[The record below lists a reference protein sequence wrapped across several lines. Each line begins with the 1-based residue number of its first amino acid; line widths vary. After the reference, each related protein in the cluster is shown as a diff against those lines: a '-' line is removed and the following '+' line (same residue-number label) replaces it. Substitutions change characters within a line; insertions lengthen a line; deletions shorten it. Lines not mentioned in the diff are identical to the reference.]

1 MENKNSKKKN
11 NTSIFKKIGFWF
23 KGILASIGVLSSL
36 TALELTTGFDG
47 AEHSIDKQIDIENK
61 AKDIFE
67 KNENILTIAK
77 KLIAYEYNK
86 NKNEDE
92 KITTEDIEITI
103 EHGYSKAN
111 PFGVDFKRDDEGNKY
126 ASIVSSEGSEY
137 GGYGTIIVVK
147 ITDGDKTII
156 VKGAKQN
163 EIVGPVPAYYE
174 NEKIDVENDKN
185 NCLIKNY
192 NILAN
197 LVTAYKNER
206 TDREVEKYKNK
217 ARKLLKD
224 YIEQEGTEAVDYLM
238 NDSEEFVNSEN
249 NKFKVSMKPI
259 TTHINEKDKM
269 PTTTYEVTNK
279 ELAEKVL
286 GSGIE
291 VTIPEVNDNDEQ
303 TNDER

>member
-1 MENKNSKKKN
+1 MGEKNKNNKRFLKRVEYWIK
-11 NTSIFKKIGFWF
+11 GFLF
-23 KGILASIGVLSSL
+23 SIGVLSSL
-36 TALELTTGFDG
+36 AVSDIKAIGTSQEEYDR
-47 AEHSIDKQIDIENK
+47 QIDIDEQTEK
-61 AKDIFE
+61 IFE
-67 KNENILTIAK
+67 NNENILTIAK
-77 KLIAYEYNK
+77 KLIAYECNK

-126 ASIVSSEGSEY
+126 ASIVSSKGSEY
-137 GGYGTIIVVK
+137 GGYGTIMVVK

-259 TTHINEKDKM
+259 TTHEA
-269 PTTTYEVTNK
+269 TYE
-279 ELAEKVL
+279 ELGKQALGQNSEFKV
-286 GSGIE
+286 
-291 VTIPEVNDNDEQ
+291 VFPEDINDDKQN
-303 TNDER
+303 NDER

>member
-1 MENKNSKKKN
+1 MGEKNKNNKRFLKRVEY
-11 NTSIFKKIGFWF
+11 WF
-23 KGILASIGVLSSL
+23 KGFLFSIGVLSSL
-36 TALELTTGFDG
+36 AVSDIKAIGTSQEEYDR
-47 AEHSIDKQIDIENK
+47 QIDIDEQTEK
-61 AKDIFE
+61 IFE
-67 KNENILTIAK
+67 NNENILTIAK
-77 KLIAYEYNK
+77 KLIAYECNK

-137 GGYGTIIVVK
+137 GGYGTIMIVK

-259 TTHINEKDKM
+259 TTHE
-269 PTTTYEVTNK
+269 TTHETTYE
-279 ELAEKVL
+279 ELGKQALGPNSKFKVVFP
-286 GSGIE
+286 GSG
-291 VTIPEVNDNDEQ
+291 NDDKQN
-303 TNDER
+303 NDER

>member
-1 MENKNSKKKN
+1 M
-11 NTSIFKKIGFWF
+11 
-23 KGILASIGVLSSL
+23 
-36 TALELTTGFDG
+36 
-47 AEHSIDKQIDIENK
+47 
-61 AKDIFE
+61 
-67 KNENILTIAK
+67 
-77 KLIAYEYNK
+77 
-86 NKNEDE
+86 
-92 KITTEDIEITI
+92 
-103 EHGYSKAN
+103 
-111 PFGVDFKRDDEGNKY
+111 DFKRDDEGNKY

-137 GGYGTIIVVK
+137 GGYGTIMIVK

-249 NKFKVSMKPI
+249 NKFQVSMKPI
-259 TTHINEKDKM
+259 TTHE
-269 PTTTYEVTNK
+269 TTHETTYE
-279 ELAEKVL
+279 ELGKQALGPNSKFKVVFP
-286 GSGIE
+286 GSG
-291 VTIPEVNDNDEQ
+291 NDDKQN
-303 TNDER
+303 NDER

>member
-1 MENKNSKKKN
+1 MGEKNKNNKRFLKRVEYWIK
-11 NTSIFKKIGFWF
+11 GFLF
-23 KGILASIGVLSSL
+23 SIGVLSSL
-36 TALELTTGFDG
+36 AVSDIKAIGTSQEEYDR
-47 AEHSIDKQIDIENK
+47 QIDIDEQTEK
-61 AKDIFE
+61 IFE
-67 KNENILTIAK
+67 NNENILTIAK
-77 KLIAYEYNK
+77 KLIAYECNK

-92 KITTEDIEITI
+92 KITTEDTEITI

-137 GGYGTIIVVK
+137 GGYGTIMIVK

-259 TTHINEKDKM
+259 TTHE
-269 PTTTYEVTNK
+269 TTHETTYE
-279 ELAEKVL
+279 ELGKQALGPNSKFKVVFP
-286 GSGIE
+286 GSG
-291 VTIPEVNDNDEQ
+291 NDDKQN
-303 TNDER
+303 NDER

>member
-1 MENKNSKKKN
+1 MGEKNKNNKRFLKRVEYWIK
-11 NTSIFKKIGFWF
+11 GFLF
-23 KGILASIGVLSSL
+23 SIGVLSSL
-36 TALELTTGFDG
+36 AVSDIKAIGTSQEEYDR
-47 AEHSIDKQIDIENK
+47 QIDIDEQTEK
-61 AKDIFE
+61 IFE
-67 KNENILTIAK
+67 NNENILTIAK
-77 KLIAYEYNK
+77 KLIAYECNK

-259 TTHINEKDKM
+259 TTHE
-269 PTTTYEVTNK
+269 TTHETTYE
-279 ELAEKVL
+279 ELGKQALGPNSKFKVVFP
-286 GSGIE
+286 GSG
-291 VTIPEVNDNDEQ
+291 NDDKQN
-303 TNDER
+303 NDER

>member
-1 MENKNSKKKN
+1 MGEKNKNNKRFLKRVEYWIK
-11 NTSIFKKIGFWF
+11 GFLF
-23 KGILASIGVLSSL
+23 SIGVLSSL
-36 TALELTTGFDG
+36 AVSDIKAIGTSQEEYDR
-47 AEHSIDKQIDIENK
+47 QIDIDEQTEK
-61 AKDIFE
+61 IFE
-67 KNENILTIAK
+67 NNENILTIAK
-77 KLIAYEYNK
+77 KLIAYECNK

-137 GGYGTIIVVK
+137 GGYGTIMIVK

-174 NEKIDVENDKN
+174 NDKIDVENDKN

-259 TTHINEKDKM
+259 TTHE
-269 PTTTYEVTNK
+269 TTHETTYE
-279 ELAEKVL
+279 ELGKQALGPNSKFKVVFP
-286 GSGIE
+286 GSG
-291 VTIPEVNDNDEQ
+291 NDDKQN
-303 TNDER
+303 NDER

>member
-1 MENKNSKKKN
+1 MGEKNKNNKRFLKRVEYWIK
-11 NTSIFKKIGFWF
+11 GFLF
-23 KGILASIGVLSSL
+23 SIGVLSSL
-36 TALELTTGFDG
+36 AVSDIKAIGTSQEEYDR
-47 AEHSIDKQIDIENK
+47 QIDIDEQTEK
-61 AKDIFE
+61 IFE
-67 KNENILTIAK
+67 NNENILTIAK
-77 KLIAYEYNK
+77 KLIAYECNK

-111 PFGVDFKRDDEGNKY
+111 PFGVDFKRDAEGNKY

-137 GGYGTIIVVK
+137 GGYGTIMIVK

-259 TTHINEKDKM
+259 TTHE
-269 PTTTYEVTNK
+269 TTHETTYE
-279 ELAEKVL
+279 ELGKQALGPNSKFKVVFP
-286 GSGIE
+286 GSG
-291 VTIPEVNDNDEQ
+291 NDDKQN
-303 TNDER
+303 NDER